1 MEVSSQLDASVAL
14 LLRKEPRG
22 LLNRM
27 LDGPE
32 PVRVFLDRPIRSLD
46 NTDHDIP
53 P

>member
-1 MEVSSQLDASVAL
+1 MVSGQLDTPATL
-14 LLRKEPRG
+14 PLRKEPRC

-32 PVRVFLDRPIRSLD
+32 SVRVFLDRLIRNLD

>member
-1 MEVSSQLDASVAL
+1 MEVSGQLDAVAAL
-14 LLRKEPRG
+14 PLRKEPRC

-32 PVRVFLDRPIRSLD
+32 PVKVLLDLPVLSID